1 MNGTSHAQP
10 MTIDLEA
17 KLVEID
23 NWRVEIEKW
32 REEMSESR
40 LRQAYMPKDF
50 SLRQLAIGATIFAS
64 GLGTAGLIAA
74 AFIAVLIRH

>member
-1 MNGTSHAQP
+1 MNSTSHPQP

-23 NWRVEIEKW
+23 KW
-32 REEMSESR
+32 REEMAESR

-50 SLRQLAIGATIFAS
+50 SLRQWAIGATIFAS
-64 GLGTAGLIAA
+64 GLGTAGSIAA